1 MKIRFIINPF
11 AGNGKQR
18 NIDSLIKKYIK
29 HPYDIL
35 YTKKSGE
42 ATILS
47 KQAVQ
52 EGIGIVIAVGGDG
65 TVNECAKALIDNN
78 TALGVIPCGSGNGFA
93 YHLGMHKNISR
104 SIQQLNTCQI
114 RTIDSGTVNNIPFVN
129 VSGIGFDAH
138 IASLFAKKDKR
149 GFINYLKL
157 ILKELKYKSKTYT
170 IKYEGG
176 SRTVKAYLIAF
187 ANASQYGNNAM
198 ISPLANTEDGLIDFV
213 IMKEFPKW
221 KIPLIL
227 FNIIKGR
234 IHLSNHID
242 IIQAR
247 ELTIHSKEELIH
259 LDGEPHCYNSPLN
272 IKIKEQSLNIF
283 MPDEKK

>member
-93 YHLGMHKNISR
+93 YHLGMDKNISR

-149 GFINYLKL
+149 GLINYLKL
-157 ILKELKYKSKTYT
+157 IHKELKYKSKTYT

-213 IMKEFPKW
+213 IMSTVC
-221 KIPLIL
+221 IGLV
-227 FNIIKGR
+227 IIIVMIGV
-234 IHLSNHID
+234 
-242 IIQAR
+242 
-247 ELTIHSKEELIH
+247 
-259 LDGEPHCYNSPLN
+259 
-272 IKIKEQSLNIF
+272 
-283 MPDEKK
+283 